1 MITLEDNFTKTIIVG
16 FGIAGYI
23 CKITPKFFQRF
34 VSLGRPLKNRKNI
47 LTNRSMFMYY
57 RIRKLSLGRP
67 LKNRNN
73 ILTNMFRYYSI
84 RKLFL
89 LQEKFRALNKVMI
102 EEYCKMWFLFLSRSI
117 WGRPLRPGL
126 FRETIPP
133 SLFTKRIIVLQ
144 QTTCAIRNSQM
155 EGLRPTME
163 GLGDLK
169 KAVWAYSIEMLW
181 FRGLFLVGKIIV
193 WNKSLQDCEIK

>member
-47 LTNRSMFMYY
+47 FTNRSMFMYY

-89 LQEKFRALNKVMI
+89 LQEKFRALNKVMS
-102 EEYCKMWFLFLSRSI
+102 EEYCKMWFLFLSRCI

-163 GLGDLK
+163 GLGVWRKLFGHTRLK
-169 KAVWAYSIEMLW
+169 CYGFGGYFW
-181 FRGLFLVGKIIV
+181 
-193 WNKSLQDCEIK
+193 

>member
-1 MITLEDNFTKTIIVG
+1 MFQCMITLKDNFTKTIIVG

-23 CKITPKFFQRF
+23 CKITPNFFQRF

-47 LTNRSMFMYY
+47 FTNRSMFMYY

-102 EEYCKMWFLFLSRSI
+102 EEYCKMWFLFLSRCI
-117 WGRPLRPGL
+117 
-126 FRETIPP
+126 
-133 SLFTKRIIVLQ
+133 
-144 QTTCAIRNSQM
+144 
-155 EGLRPTME
+155 
-163 GLGDLK
+163 
-169 KAVWAYSIEMLW
+169 
-181 FRGLFLVGKIIV
+181 
-193 WNKSLQDCEIK
+193 